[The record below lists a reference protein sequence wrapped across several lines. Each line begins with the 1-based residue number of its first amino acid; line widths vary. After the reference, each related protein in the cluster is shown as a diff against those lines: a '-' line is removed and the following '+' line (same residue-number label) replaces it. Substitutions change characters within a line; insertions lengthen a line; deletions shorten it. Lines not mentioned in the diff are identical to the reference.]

1 MADRALTV
9 ALSPLYYEPE
19 AAQLVGIEPR
29 TLRSEREAGRIGYRR
44 VAGRVM
50 YRIDDLTA
58 WQEAVACPARPK
70 DRSSGHTK
78 SAAARSTSSG
88 PTSRAD
94 EAGSVQRALATTARL
109 RRSLRTGSQPASGPS
124 TGPAPVVLLRQ
135 G

>member
-1 MADRALTV
+1 MAMADRALTV
-9 ALSPLYYEPE
+9 DPLYYEPE
-19 AAQLVGIEPR
+19 AARMVGIEPR
-29 TLRSEREAGRIGYRR
+29 TLRSEREAGRIAYRR

-70 DRSSGHTK
+70 ARNSDLLKNAG
-78 SAAARSTSSG
+78 ARSTSSG
-88 PTSRAD
+88 PMSRPD

-109 RRSLRTGSQPASGPS
+109 RRSLRTGSQPESGPS
-124 TGPAPVVLLRQ
+124 TGMAPVVLLRQ